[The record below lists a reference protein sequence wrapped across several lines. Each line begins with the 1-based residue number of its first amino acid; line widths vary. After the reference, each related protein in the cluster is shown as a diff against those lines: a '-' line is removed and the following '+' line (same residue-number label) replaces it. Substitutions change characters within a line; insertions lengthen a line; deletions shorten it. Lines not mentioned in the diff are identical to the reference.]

1 MKKKYKKGVHPLMN
15 EQLKTGIALIASFF
29 LTFAGASRILT
40 SQLEDM
46 ALWTA
51 WVFLITGVI
60 GITANSLKWKRISR
74 SSQTSSQK
82 RNHK

>member
-1 MKKKYKKGVHPLMN
+1 MN

-29 LTFAGASRILT
+29 LTFAGASQMLT

-46 ALWTA
+46 AVWVA
-51 WVFLITGVI
+51 WIFIITGVI
-60 GITANSLKWKRISR
+60 GIIANGLKWKKINR
-74 SSQTSSQK
+74 SPGTSSPK